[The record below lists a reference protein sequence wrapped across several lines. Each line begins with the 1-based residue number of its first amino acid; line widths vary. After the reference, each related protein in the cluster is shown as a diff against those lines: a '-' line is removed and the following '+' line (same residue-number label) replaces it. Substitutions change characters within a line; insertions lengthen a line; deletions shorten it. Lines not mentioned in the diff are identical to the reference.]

1 MFDELTKAHEDWQR
15 FDYLMKANLAPI
27 FPVSTF
33 VGASFLQSANFLW
46 GWSADFL
53 HIFTRTELIF
63 CVVQLF
69 VMRGER
75 SGTNFRLG
83 IHLWKAMR
91 RRSCFCI
98 IYTELYEFW
107 RVFAA
112 HVGHDIKV
120 FRLLCKYGGKSKL
133 FLIEFRGQIGINV
146 GWVLLH
152 ELPEACWKPTTK
164 ILPSQ
169 NDIPNISIL
178 KTLNEFSTFMTEKIH
193 SIILV
198 FLDFFSQEMV
208 KDGAAKIHIYGAL
221 GKVPSSPLRKRAL
234 EYNLSGAVRS
244 QARNRLERSF
254 FDRPCKQKCWDV
266 AHSLSRMVWLKGE
279 AFQNTEVC
287 SFEQDLI
294 YIPMGMA
301 SSGKDGA
308 EAVFSWM
315 QDQYDRIYELK
326 LWWCTI
332 SCLLFF

>member
-1 MFDELTKAHEDWQR
+1 
-15 FDYLMKANLAPI
+15 
-27 FPVSTF
+27 
-33 VGASFLQSANFLW
+33 
-46 GWSADFL
+46 
-53 HIFTRTELIF
+53 
-63 CVVQLF
+63 
-69 VMRGER
+69 MRGER

-178 KTLNEFSTFMTEKIH
+178 ETLNEFSTFMTYKDSFYH
-193 SIILV
+193 SRFSW
-198 FLDFFSQEMV
+198 FL
-208 KDGAAKIHIYGAL
+208 
-221 GKVPSSPLRKRAL
+221 LRKWWRMEL
-234 EYNLSGAVRS
+234 PRFIFMEPWVKCHPRHWENVPWNTTSAV
-244 QARNRLERSF
+244 LW
-254 FDRPCKQKCWDV
+254 DRRHGIVLNAVFSIDHDKQKCWDV
-266 AHSLSRMVWLKGE
+266 AHPLSRMVWLKGE

>member
-1 MFDELTKAHEDWQR
+1 MFDELTKAHEDWQK
-15 FDYLMKANLAPI
+15 FDYLMEANLAAI
-27 FPVSTF
+27 SPVLTF
-33 VGASFLQSANFLW
+33 GGASFLQSANFLW

-120 FRLLCKYGGKSKL
+120 FRLLCKYGGKPKL

-169 NDIPNISIL
+169 NDIPNISIF
-178 KTLNEFSTFMTEKIH
+178 KTLNEFSTFMTYKDSFYH
-193 SIILV
+193 SRFSW
-198 FLDFFSQEMV
+198 FL
-208 KDGAAKIHIYGAL
+208 
-221 GKVPSSPLRKRAL
+221 
-234 EYNLSGAVRS
+234 LSGNGEGWS
-244 QARNRLERSF
+244 CQDSYL
-254 FDRPCKQKCWDV
+254 W
-266 AHSLSRMVWLKGE
+266 SLG
-279 AFQNTEVC
+279 
-287 SFEQDLI
+287 
-294 YIPMGMA
+294 
-301 SSGKDGA
+301 
-308 EAVFSWM
+308 
-315 QDQYDRIYELK
+315 
-326 LWWCTI
+326 
-332 SCLLFF
+332 